1 MCGLI
6 FLSFGGED
14 VANYAFRT
22 MEDRQKIEK
31 LWEDGQTPKEISE
44 TTGVS
49 IYVVYN
55 ELANVI
61 IQAQAMELA
70 QHDALT
76 RAEEIAALRQKY
88 AEAIG
93 GPVDKLE
100 V

>member
-1 MCGLI
+1 MNQAEMIADLCAI
-6 FLSFGGED
+6 ID
-14 VANYAFRT
+14 
-22 MEDRQKIEK
+22 Q
-31 LWEDGQTPKEISE
+31 Q
-44 TTGVS
+44 
-49 IYVVYN
+49 
-55 ELANVI
+55 NVI

-93 GPVDKLE
+93 GPVEKLE

>member
-1 MCGLI
+1 MPPWVAVTVNNARLI
-6 FLSFGGED
+6 MDLCAIID
-14 VANYAFRT
+14 
-22 MEDRQKIEK
+22 Q
-31 LWEDGQTPKEISE
+31 Q
-44 TTGVS
+44 
-49 IYVVYN
+49 
-55 ELANVI
+55 NVI

-93 GPVDKLE
+93 GPVEKLE

>member
-1 MCGLI
+1 MIADLCAI
-6 FLSFGGED
+6 ID
-14 VANYAFRT
+14 
-22 MEDRQKIEK
+22 Q
-31 LWEDGQTPKEISE
+31 Q
-44 TTGVS
+44 
-49 IYVVYN
+49 
-55 ELANVI
+55 NVI